1 VDRRLARLAE
11 AQHAVVTTAHLFALG
26 MGHDAIEYRLRVG
39 RLHPLHRGVYAIGHP
54 DITLHG
60 RFLAAVLAVGADA
73 VLSHRIAAVLH
84 GFAPKAW
91 AADATIHVAV
101 PRRLRQRAGL
111 RVHSLSALD
120 RRDWTRRHRIAVTTA
135 ARTLLDLART
145 ESDRT
150 LKRLLGQAQVERR
163 VSVPQLRAEA
173 AATKGRGATRIL
185 ALTAAGPA
193 PTRCGLEDRFLERC
207 HGRGLRPR
215 TNARV
220 EGVEVDFLFEQ
231 HRLIVETDG
240 GPYHA
245 SSQQQEADPAKQ
257 AMLEAAGY
265 RVLRI
270 VDHEIDGAQTIQRVE
285 AAIITRS

>member
-11 AQHAVVTTAHLFALG
+11 EQHAVTTTAHLFALG
-26 MGHDAIEYRLRVG
+26 MDHDAIEYRLRVG

-73 VLSHRIAAVLH
+73 VLSHHSAAVLH

-111 RVHSLSALD
+111 RIHSLTALD
-120 RRDWTRRHRIAVTTA
+120 HSAWTRRHRVPVTTA
-135 ARTLLDLART
+135 TRTLLDLART
-145 ESDRT
+145 ETDRT

-163 VSVPQLRAEA
+163 ASVPQLRA
-173 AATKGRGATRIL
+173 AATATRGRGAKRIL

-193 PTRCGLEDRFLERC
+193 PTRSGLEDRFLERC

-220 EGVEVDFLFEQ
+220 EGVEVDFLFPAQ
-231 HRLIVETDG
+231 RLIVETDG
-240 GPYHA
+240 GRYHA
-245 SSQQQEADPAKQ
+245 SSQQQEADRAKQ
-257 AMLEAAGY
+257 ARLEAAGHL
-265 RVLRI
+265 VLRI
-270 VDHEIDGAQTIQRVE
+270 SDQEVEAETAMQRVE
-285 AAIITRS
+285 AAIMARS